1 MVLQVSPSTAAP
13 TVTWES
19 LPADYILP
27 DDPVENIHQ
36 PRLAAAL
43 TDALGQAGRIDPAML
58 IASNFA
64 LVATVDG
71 QRVVKAPDWLYV
83 PRVEP
88 AIDVEIRRSY
98 TPYLEG
104 DGVSVVMEFLSDT
117 DCGELSTRSSYPY
130 GKLYVYERIFQV
142 PIYVTYEPRT
152 LTLEVRFLGTDGRY
166 SIAEPCDR
174 YWLPELNLFLG
185 VWKGARLGQDT
196 HWLRWWDA
204 AGQLLTWG
212 AEDAEQ
218 ERQRAEQERQRAD
231 REQQQVEQQRQRADS
246 AEQRATLAEQ
256 RAAAAEAELARLR
269 SRLNSEG
276 VI

>member
-1 MVLQVSPSTAAP
+1 MILQVSPSTAAP

-64 LVATVDG
+64 LVATVND
-71 QRVVKAPDWLYV
+71 QTIVKAPDWLYV
-83 PRVEP
+83 SRVMP
-88 AIDVEIRRSY
+88 LSNGITRRSY

-104 DGVSVVMEFLSDT
+104 DGVSIVMEFLSDT

-130 GKLYVYERIFQV
+130 GKLYVYERILRV
-142 PIYVTYEPRT
+142 PIYVTYEPKT
-152 LTLEVRFLGTDGRY
+152 LSLDVRQLDADGRY
-166 SIAEPCDR
+166 EIQDKRDR
-174 YWLPELNLFLG
+174 YWIPSLKLFLG
-185 VWKGARLGQDT
+185 IWQGTRLGQDT

-204 AGQLLTWG
+204 ENQLLPWS
-212 AEDAEQ
+212 AEEAN
-218 ERQRAEQERQRAD
+218 QERQRAD
-231 REQQQVEQQRQRADS
+231 QERQRADE
-246 AEQRATLAEQ
+246 AEQRAE
-256 RAAAAEAELARLR
+256 AAEAELARLR